1 MIRRLQYLNL
11 VAAAIVFL
19 CWIYLA
25 VYDRDPRAM
34 LWLSAITVLGV
45 LWGSWLRRQAAKERD
60 KP

>member
-11 VAAAIVFL
+11 IVAAVVFL

-34 LWLSAITVLGV
+34 LLLSVITILGV
-45 LWGSWLRRQAAKERD
+45 LWGNWLRRQAAKERD
-60 KP
+60 RL